1 MTTPTPRWPAV
12 VFDLDGTVLDSS
24 EIVVAALNQA
34 RADLGRPP
42 VDAAA
47 IRDGIGLP
55 LRGMVAMLSAPGEDV
70 DAITA
75 SYRTH
80 YTRLAPLHEAA
91 FEGMKALIAD
101 LSAAGAALGIA
112 TGKSQYGAENAAGR
126 HDLRQWI
133 PAVHGI
139 LPNTPGKP
147 DPAVLVRALADL
159 RASAEEAV
167 FIGDTTYDMSL
178 AAAIGVETIGVL
190 WGVHDEAA
198 LRGAEASHIVST
210 VADLRALLLRA

>member
-1 MTTPTPRWPAV
+1 MTTPSPRWPAV
-12 VFDLDGTVLDSS
+12 IFDLDGTVLDSS

-34 RADLGRPP
+34 RADHDLAP
-42 VDAAA
+42 VSAAR

-55 LRGMVAMLSAPGEDV
+55 LRGMVAMLSQPGEDV

-80 YTRLAPLHEAA
+80 YIRLAPLHESA
-91 FEGMKALIAD
+91 FDGMEALIAD

-112 TGKSQYGAENAAGR
+112 TGKSQHGADNAAGR
-126 HDLRQWI
+126 HGLGQWI

-139 LPNTPGKP
+139 IPGTPGKP
-147 DPAVLVRALADL
+147 DPAVLRRALADL
-159 RASAEEAV
+159 DVSAEQAV
-167 FIGDTTYDMSL
+167 FIGDTTYDMTL
-178 AAAIGVETIGVL
+178 AAAIGVATIGVL

-198 LRGAEASHIVST
+198 LRGAEAGHIVST
-210 VADLRALLLRA
+210 VAELRALLLT

>member
-1 MTTPTPRWPAV
+1 MPNTSPRWPAV

-34 RADLGRPP
+34 RTDLNLPP
-42 VDAAA
+42 VAPAA
-47 IRDGIGLP
+47 IRSGIGLP
-55 LRGMVAMLSAPGEDV
+55 LRGMVAMLCNPGEDV

-75 SYRTH
+75 GYRTH
-80 YTRLAPLHEAA
+80 YIRLAPLHEAA
-91 FEGMKALIAD
+91 FDGMKALIAD
-101 LSAAGAALGIA
+101 LAAAGVALGIA
-112 TGKSQYGAENAAGR
+112 TGKSQHGADNAAGR
-126 HDLRQWI
+126 HDLGQWI

-139 LPNTPGKP
+139 IPGTPGKP

-159 RASAEEAV
+159 SVSTEQAV
-167 FIGDTTYDMSL
+167 FIGDTTYDMNL

-198 LRGAEASHIVST
+198 LRGANARHLVSD
-210 VADLRALLLRA
+210 VAGLRALLLPG